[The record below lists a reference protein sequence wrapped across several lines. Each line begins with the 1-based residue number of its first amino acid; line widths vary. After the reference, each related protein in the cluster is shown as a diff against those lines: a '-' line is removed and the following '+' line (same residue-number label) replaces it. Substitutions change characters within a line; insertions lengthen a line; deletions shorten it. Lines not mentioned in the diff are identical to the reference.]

1 MTHAESHHYRSPKY
15 KGEIE
20 NPKNFQ
26 REMKQYIYKNKKTKK
41 THQPNKK
48 QQQQKAITSN

>member
-41 THQPNKK
+41 NPPTK
-48 QQQQKAITSN
+48 QKTTTTKSNNQ